1 MPSNLTPDQLGT
13 LAKLQ
18 LKLSSLGVD
27 GHFLPEVKVGPI
39 VTLYKYVPTNATRV
53 SQVENRADDLALA
66 LGVDCVQVSR
76 LADGVGIF
84 VPNAVKKLLR
94 FTEAVG
100 AVWNSKAKIPILLG
114 MDHNGQTIVEDLT
127 TLPHLLIAGSTG
139 GGKSTLLNSVISSL
153 MYCRSSDDIK
163 LVLVDTKQVE
173 FTQFQKA
180 PHLLYPV
187 VTSVR
192 RVIDALDDLVS
203 DVETRLQF
211 MARSGAQNILQMH
224 ERGKKLSYVVL
235 IIDELA
241 DILQDE
247 TRDEDEEGKPI
258 GKKYGKQAEY
268 LLGKIVQKARA
279 TGIHVI
285 AATQRTSVKVVEGNI
300 KANFPARITFR
311 LPSETDSRTILGT
324 SGAEQ
329 LLSQGDMLFISPNS
343 PTIRRIH
350 APYAS
355 IEDIKT
361 AVEMAKAKE
370 ESRVKI

>member
-1 MPSNLTPDQLGT
+1 MPLTPDQLAT

-39 VTLYKYVPTNATRV
+39 VTLYKYLPTNATKV
-53 SQVENRADDLALA
+53 SQVEARADDLAIA
-66 LGVDCVQVSR
+66 LSVDCVQVSR
-76 LADGVGIF
+76 LADSVGIF
-84 VPNAVKKLLR
+84 VPNVEKSLLKFR
-94 FTEAVG
+94 DAVG
-100 AVWNSKAKIPILLG
+100 AVWKSEAKIPILLG
-114 MDHNGQTIVEDLT
+114 MDHNGVTIVEDLVK
-127 TLPHLLIAGSTG
+127 LPHLLIAGSTG

-153 MYCRSSDDIK
+153 MYCKSSDELK
-163 LVLVDTKQVE
+163 LVLIDTKMVE
-173 FTQFQKA
+173 FTHFEKT

-192 RVIDALDDLVS
+192 RTIDALEDLVQ

-211 MARSGAQNILQMH
+211 MARSSCQNIQQMH
-224 ERGKKLSYVVL
+224 EKGKKLSYVVV

-247 TRDEDEEGKPI
+247 TRDEDEEGKAI

-300 KANFPARITFR
+300 KSNFPARITFR
-311 LPSETDSRTILGT
+311 LPSEPDSRTILGC
-324 SGAEQ
+324 SGAEC
-329 LLSQGDMLFISPNS
+329 LLSQGDMLFLSPNS
-343 PTIRRIH
+343 PSIKRVH
-350 APYAS
+350 SPYAS

-361 AVEMAKAKE
+361 AIDIASQREAMK
-370 ESRVKI
+370 

>member
-1 MPSNLTPDQLGT
+1 MTLPPDQLGT

-39 VTLYKYVPTNATRV
+39 VTLYKYIPTNATKV
-53 SQVENRADDLALA
+53 SQVENRAADLALA
-66 LGVDCVQVSR
+66 LGVDCVQISR
-76 LADGVGIF
+76 LADSVGIF
-84 VPNAVKKLLR
+84 VPNKERKLLE
-94 FTEAVG
+94 FKNAVG

-114 MDHNGQTIVEDLT
+114 MDHNGETIVEDLT
-127 TLPHLLIAGSTG
+127 LLPHLLIAGSTG

-173 FTQFQKA
+173 FTQFQNA

-192 RVIDALDDLVS
+192 WVIDALDDLVS

-211 MARSGAQNILQMH
+211 MARTGCQNIAQMH

-247 TRDEDEEGKPI
+247 TRDENEEGKPI

-285 AATQRTSVKVVEGNI
+285 SATQRTSVRVVEGNI
-300 KANFPARITFR
+300 KSNFPARITFR
-311 LPSETDSRTILGT
+311 LPSEVDSRTILGT

-329 LLSQGDMLFISPNS
+329 LLSQGDMLFVSPNN

-355 IEDIKT
+355 IEDIKA
-361 AVEMAKAKE
+361 AVEMAKVN
-370 ESRVKI
+370 ESRREVSR